1 MKKLDFLPRIE
12 SLRGIAA
19 TAVVGYHVGHL
30 FDDLSATGAVD
41 ALAFRAFMGVSNGIG
56 AVVAFFVL
64 SGFVLARSLEN
75 NPNSVRYFRN
85 PMQPAEAVDDEL
97 VGQAIKA

>member
-1 MKKLDFLPRIE
+1 
-12 SLRGIAA
+12 
-19 TAVVGYHVGHL
+19 
-30 FDDLSATGAVD
+30 
-41 ALAFRAFMGVSNGIG
+41 MGVSNGIG